1 MERILLKEAVGKRLK
16 ECRLQ
21 AGLTQKQV
29 ADKLGVAQPVYQ
41 RFEKGLYECGY
52 EHLAAL
58 CRTLYSAA
66 LTETAPGAYE
76 LRV

>member
-58 CRTLYSAA
+58 CRIFDVSADY
-66 LTETAPGAYE
+66 LLGISEY
-76 LRV
+76 